1 MATCL
6 CGKVQSYSTKA
17 NCLRMLDRGVCSSCK
32 PDYRNINDQDTR
44 IYKRL
49 DGKWC
54 STCSGCGKE
63 QAYTRKD
70 HAKQSELNDWRCKLC
85 ISKDKSFNSNRPVGS
100 QQRFFNKF
108 KKSAKSRSINWDLS
122 IEQMFSI
129 FDGKCALTGW
139 DISTDYLSE
148 TASLDRIDSK
158 KGYSIDN
165 VQWVH
170 SMVNMCKNKYDQE
183 KFVEMCKA
191 VSSNN
196 LYTYTVPN
204 NLRGFGNDD

>member
-1 MATCL
+1 MLPIQDSRISLNSGRWVATCL
-6 CGKVQSYSTKA
+6 CGKVQSYSTKSS
-17 NCLRMLDRGVCSSCK
+17 CLKMLNRGVCSSCK
-32 PDYRNINDQDTR
+32 LDYRNINDQDTG

-63 QAYTRKD
+63 QPYTRKD
-70 HAKQSELNDWRCKLC
+70 HAKQSALNDWRCKAC
-85 ISKDKSFNSNRPVGS
+85 SAKDKSLNSNQPVGS
-100 QQRFFNKF
+100 QQRLFNKF
-108 KKSAKSRSINWDLS
+108 KRSAKSRSINWNLS

-129 FDGKCALTGW
+129 FNGKCALTGW

-170 SMVNMCKNKYDQE
+170 SMVNMCKNKYDQQ
-183 KFVEMCKA
+183 KFLDMCKA
-191 VSSNN
+191 IAAKNW
-196 LYTYTVPN
+196 
-204 NLRGFGNDD
+204 